1 MINSVKIRFEGKTVK
16 DVIDEIGYNRPFSY
30 IMDGDYT
37 YPLQLKFTKDKQFTY
52 LSNNPK
58 GKIGGNVAKRI
69 NLDDP
74 FDEYIEVFQVGAY
87 DPKFLKLV
95 EKYGLLV

>member
-1 MINSVKIRFEGKTVK
+1 MVNSVKIRFEGKTVK

-30 IMDGDYT
+30 IMEGEYT
-37 YPLQLKFTKDKQFTY
+37 YPLQLKFTKDKEYTY
-52 LSNNPK
+52 LSNCHNK
-58 GKIGGNVAKRI
+58 KIGGVAKRI

-74 FDEYIEVFQVGAY
+74 FDDYIEVFQVGAY

-95 EKYGLLV
+95 KKYGLSV